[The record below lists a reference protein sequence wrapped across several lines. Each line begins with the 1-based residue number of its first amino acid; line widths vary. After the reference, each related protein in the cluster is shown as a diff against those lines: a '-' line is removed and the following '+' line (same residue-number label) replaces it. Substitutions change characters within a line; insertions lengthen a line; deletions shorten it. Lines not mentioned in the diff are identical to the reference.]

1 MATIKLYLDTRVL
14 TKNGDAPLKL
24 AVRSKDRV
32 AYLSLGMG
40 VPPSCWKNGKVY
52 AGKDASRLAKP
63 PKTMNQKIA
72 NALAICELAF
82 EKECGFRT
90 NIDPKVLRDKLLIAL
105 RGDEQFEENYTLERL
120 FSEVINNTDPTRNT
134 KQGYITTYHKLIS
147 LYPSAR
153 TMLPTQITTQFVEK
167 FFYDMRK
174 QGMRDTTIASYL
186 QRLRAIY
193 NYAVRK
199 KLCSADENPF
209 KSKKIKTTYSVVH
222 RNIPIDE
229 FRIIWNTRVQ
239 DLNIQRPTSVP
250 KVAMAL
256 DIFRLMFCL
265 CGLNLRDLV
274 RLTDKDIING
284 RIETYRS
291 KTKTRVSIKLEPE
304 ALEIIKRLR
313 KGDRLIGRALKS
325 KTYESF
331 IELVNRRLS
340 SVSPELTTYYA
351 RHTWATLAFDLDIP
365 DHVIAMGLSHS
376 YQTRNTNMFYINND
390 YKKLDVANRKILDY
404 VKGEIEL

>member
-1 MATIKLYLDTRVL
+1 
-14 TKNGDAPLKL
+14 
-24 AVRSKDRV
+24 
-32 AYLSLGMG
+32 
-40 VPPSCWKNGKVY
+40 
-52 AGKDASRLAKP
+52 
-63 PKTMNQKIA
+63 
-72 NALAICELAF
+72 
-82 EKECGFRT
+82 
-90 NIDPKVLRDKLLIAL
+90 
-105 RGDEQFEENYTLERL
+105 
-120 FSEVINNTDPTRNT
+120 
-134 KQGYITTYHKLIS
+134 
-147 LYPSAR
+147 
-153 TMLPTQITTQFVEK
+153 
-167 FFYDMRK
+167 MRK

-331 IELVNRRLS
+331 IEMVNRRLS

-376 YQTRNTNMFYINND
+376 YQARNTNMFYINND